1 MTRHSAPLVRTAHM
15 NIHTEAPQKVRITGP
30 CVASCSVRRDLL
42 EHRLLGEPAPF
53 DFFSKS

>member
-1 MTRHSAPLVRTAHM
+1 M
-15 NIHTEAPQKVRITGP
+15 NIHTELPGP
-30 CVASCSVRRDLL
+30 NHWALQRKLFRPSRML